1 MGREVSELR
10 SLAEPEEASSP
21 TRQAA
26 VLWVQL
32 SDQLSEQSG
41 QILLNIS
48 TRSIRK
54 RRSMNSRCREVS
66 TAEELWAGYIPLMR
80 EATRA
85 AITVIITTTTI
96 TDMVAGAGADPVV

>member
-10 SLAEPEEASSP
+10 SLAELEEASSP

-85 AITVIITTTTI
+85 AITVITTTTI